1 MIRASARPR
10 DIGPRTLF
18 GEMIRAPSPFT
29 LAAWVAW
36 CALLVAWIPGYVA
49 GHARAPRAYRRA
61 LQLGATVLLFG
72 GFLLLFDRALPGQGL
87 RVTPVDTV
95 FGALGLALT
104 LAGIAF
110 AIWARLVLGGN
121 WSGLV
126 MGVREGH
133 ELVRTGPY
141 AIVRHPIYT
150 GLIVAMVGTALTV
163 GTLPAYLGV
172 AAGLAGFLLRISIEE
187 RVLAAEFGDGHAAY
201 RQRTRKLVP
210 FVW

>member
-1 MIRASARPR
+1 MKMI
-10 DIGPRTLF
+10 G
-18 GEMIRAPSPFT
+18 APSPFT
-29 LAAWVAW
+29 LAAWVVW

-49 GHARAPRAYRRA
+49 GRARAPRRAYHRA
-61 LQLGATVLLFG
+61 LQLGATALLFG

-87 RVTPVDTV
+87 RVTPADAV

-110 AIWARLVLGGN
+110 AIWARLVLGRN
-121 WSGLV
+121 WSGVV

-150 GLIVAMVGTALTV
+150 GLILAMVGTAFTV
-163 GTLPAYLGV
+163 GTLPGYLGV
-172 AAGLAGFLLRISIEE
+172 AAGLAGILLRVSIEE
-187 RVLAAEFGDGHAAY
+187 RLMAAEFGDAHAAY